1 MNFLPSLQVPGSQY
15 ECLTTLRISL
25 KFGNNAL
32 ILCPFQTYS
41 LLFLQI
47 VQQFGLIFVVKLLQ
61 NIGQRSIFKE
71 KDQAVALERVQKGIN
86 RTIK

>member
-1 MNFLPSLQVPGSQY
+1 
-15 ECLTTLRISL
+15 
-25 KFGNNAL
+25 
-32 ILCPFQTYS
+32 
-41 LLFLQI
+41 LQI
-47 VQQFGLIFVVKLLQ
+47 VQQFGLIFVVELLQ